1 MALREKPKRKA
12 LHRGLDDIVN
22 RDASLTSRLLGRV
35 RPLSRDPLDVSP
47 VDDTLVDA
55 EPSIAKPPKVEEHS
69 SGQQEEKREVTSVR
83 TRSPDALASVH
94 RLEEFLTEKEPRP
107 QGTGATEKKRES
119 KTRVQAPRTNSI
131 TSNMQSQTELLG
143 SASTIELTATFDEF
157 VTRWGFILRSG
168 GRTGKLRICQVLF
181 NNSHAVGKETFFTS
195 YEKLAKLAN
204 LEKKQCAI
212 NIRQL
217 EKLGFVE
224 RLHIFNTATKQGTI
238 FKLHL
243 NQLSPGARKTPQHHQ
258 YDEDLPQ
265 AIA

>member
-47 VDDTLVDA
+47 VDGTLADV
-55 EPSIAKPPKVEEHS
+55 EPSIATPPKVEELS
-69 SGQQEEKREVTSVR
+69 GGQQGENREVTSVK
-83 TRSPDALASVH
+83 TRSHDVLASVH

-107 QGTGATEKKRES
+107 QSAGAPEKRRGS
-119 KTRVQAPRTNSI
+119 KTRVQAPQTNN
-131 TSNMQSQTELLG
+131 TASNMPLQAELLSVA
-143 SASTIELTATFDEF
+143 SANELTATFDEF

-168 GRTGKLRICQVLF
+168 GRTGKLRICRVLF
-181 NNSHAVGKETFFTS
+181 NNSHAVGKESFFTS

-212 NIRQL
+212 NVRQL

-243 NQLSPGARKTPQHHQ
+243 NQLSPDARRSPQHHQ
-258 YDEDLPQ
+258 YDEDLP
-265 AIA
+265 

>member
-35 RPLSRDPLDVSP
+35 RPLSRDSLDGSP
-47 VDDTLVDA
+47 IDDTLVDV
-55 EPSIAKPPKVEEHS
+55 EPSIATPPKVEELS
-69 SGQQEEKREVTSVR
+69 SGQQEENREVTSVK
-83 TRSPDALASVH
+83 TRSHDELASVH
-94 RLEEFLTEKEPRP
+94 RLEKFLTEKESR
-107 QGTGATEKKRES
+107 TESAGAPGKKRES
-119 KTRVQAPRTNSI
+119 KTRVQTPQINNNA
-131 TSNMQSQTELLG
+131 SNMQSQTELLSVA
-143 SASTIELTATFDEF
+143 SASELTATFDEF
-157 VTRWGFILRSG
+157 VARWGFILRSG

-181 NNSHAVGKETFFTS
+181 NNSHAVGKEIFFTS

-212 NIRQL
+212 NVRQL

-243 NQLSPGARKTPQHHQ
+243 NQLSPGARKSPRHHQ
-258 YDEDLPQ
+258 YDEDLP
-265 AIA
+265 